1 MAICLNQAFAPFEMA
16 IAHFFLPALLNS
28 TVEEA
33 IKLRPLIALPVRH
46 GGLGILDPT
55 TTNNHCFSA
64 STDTTSLL
72 SESLIHGTTFC
83 ALKHQR
89 TAAKGRQ
96 TAKQHLRETHEANLA
111 ATILAS
117 ATTLDK
123 RRIKRSTATG
133 AWLTTLPNL
142 LNGSDLSA
150 DEFRDGIRLRLGL
163 HPTTLP
169 PRCDGCNERF
179 TVEHAMSCRKGG
191 LIIQRHNGLVTTWGL
206 LCGQALTPSTVSNK
220 PLIQPS

>member
-55 TTNNHCFSA
+55 TTNNDCFSA

-72 SESLIHGTTFC
+72 SALLIHSTTFC

-89 TAAKGRQ
+89 TATTGRGQ

-111 ATILAS
+111 TILAS
-117 ATTLDK
+117 VTTLDK
-123 RRIKRSTATG
+123 RRI
-133 AWLTTLPNL
+133 
-142 LNGSDLSA
+142 
-150 DEFRDGIRLRLGL
+150 
-163 HPTTLP
+163 
-169 PRCDGCNERF
+169 
-179 TVEHAMSCRKGG
+179 
-191 LIIQRHNGLVTTWGL
+191 
-206 LCGQALTPSTVSNK
+206 
-220 PLIQPS
+220 